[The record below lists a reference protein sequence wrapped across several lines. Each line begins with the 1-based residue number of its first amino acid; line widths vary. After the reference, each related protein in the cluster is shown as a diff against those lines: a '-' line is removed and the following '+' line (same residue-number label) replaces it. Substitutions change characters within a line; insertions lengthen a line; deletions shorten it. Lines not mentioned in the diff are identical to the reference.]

1 MDHSVPDLLV
11 ARAVEKTFDRTRALR
26 GAEFAVAAGEVHGLL
41 GANGAG
47 KSTLSKIISGHVRRD
62 AGELIWRGALLNARS
77 AKEAIGAGITM
88 VMQETSLAPHMSVIE
103 NIFLPELGRPG
114 RLSYRRMRG
123 RAGELLETLGIAD
136 SVPLES
142 EVGSLSAA
150 QRQLV
155 EIAKALALNSDLLIF
170 DEPTT
175 SLSPLEVERL
185 FAIMTRLR
193 ALGRAQV
200 FVSHRLEEVFAITD
214 RVTVMREGR
223 TVAGGLLTAS
233 LNQSEL
239 VRLMVGHDLG
249 NAFTTRPEPV
259 AQGGKV
265 VLEVR
270 GLRCAP
276 AVRDVSFAVRAGEI
290 LGLGGLVGA
299 GRSETLEAV
308 FGLRQRQAGEIAL
321 DGQPFHPRKPVDAI
335 RAGIGFVAEDR
346 RVQGLV
352 PDFSVRENLLLGHL
366 GAHRGLLLGYG
377 RRQQE
382 VRALMFRLGLD
393 DEHLLDANILSF
405 SGGMQQKIIIGR
417 WLLLRPRVLLLDEPT
432 KGVDIATRAS
442 IYAIL
447 RELAGQGVGIVVV
460 SSDFDEL
467 LTLCSRV
474 VVMSDGASLA
484 DLPAA
489 ILDEEKL
496 TLLAAPRTS
505 LQHNSRMLR
514 DLAEELGGAGF
525 WALLDGG
532 RLCCLDVVVAN
543 PGADPGFRTGSVP
556 LIGEC
561 LVRTALET
569 PANGFVFEPDRSRQT
584 LVIPVKSQRG
594 HDMGAIGITLAGGAP
609 TPPSEAIRSR
619 VQALF
624 ARLT

>member
-1 MDHSVPDLLV
+1 MDNAVTDILV
-11 ARAVEKTFDRTRALR
+11 VRAVEKTFDRTRALR
-26 GAEFAVAAGEVHGLL
+26 GADFAVAAGEVHGLL

-62 AGELIWRGALLNARS
+62 NGTLVWRGAELNARS
-77 AKEAIGAGITM
+77 AKEAIAVGITM
-88 VMQETSLAPHMSVIE
+88 VMQETSLAPHLSVIE

-123 RAGELLETLGIAD
+123 QAEALLETLGIAD
-136 SVPLES
+136 SVPLQW

-155 EIAKALALNSDLLIF
+155 EIAKALALNADLLIY

-185 FAIMTRLR
+185 FAIMAKLR

-214 RVTVMREGR
+214 RVSVMREGR
-223 TVAGGLLTAS
+223 SVAGGLATAS

-249 NAFTTRPEPV
+249 NVLTARPEPV
-259 AQGGKV
+259 PATSRV
-265 VLEVR
+265 VLEVS
-270 GLRCAP
+270 GLRCGT
-276 AVRDVSFAVRAGEI
+276 AVRDVSFSVRAGEI

-308 FGLRQRQAGEIAL
+308 FGLRPRQAGAISL
-321 DGQPFHPRKPVDAI
+321 DGRPFKPRKPAEAI

-366 GAHRGLLLGYG
+366 GAHRGFLLGYG
-377 RRQQE
+377 RRQQDI
-382 VRALMFRLGLD
+382 RALMGRLDLD
-393 DEHLLDANILSF
+393 DERLLDAGILSF

-417 WLLLRPRVLLLDEPT
+417 WLLLRPQVLLLDEPT
-432 KGVDIATRAS
+432 KGVDIATRSS
-442 IYAIL
+442 IYSIL
-447 RELAGQGVGIVVV
+447 REIAGQGVAIVVA

-467 LTLCSRV
+467 LSLCSRV
-474 VVMSDGASLA
+474 VVMSDGVSLA

-505 LQHNSRMLR
+505 MQHNSRMLR
-514 DLAEELGGAGF
+514 ELAEELGGAGF

-532 RLCCLDVVVAN
+532 RLCCLDVAVAD
-543 PGADPGFRTGSVP
+543 PAADPGFRTGSMP
-556 LIGEC
+556 RFEDC
-561 LVRTALET
+561 LVRTALGA
-569 PANGFVFEPDRSRQT
+569 PASGFVFEPDRSRQT
-584 LVIPVKSQRG
+584 MVIPVKSQRG
-594 HDMGAIGITLAGGAP
+594 HDLGAIGITLAGSAP
-609 TPPSEAIRSR
+609 TPPAEAIRSR
-619 VQALF
+619 VQTLF